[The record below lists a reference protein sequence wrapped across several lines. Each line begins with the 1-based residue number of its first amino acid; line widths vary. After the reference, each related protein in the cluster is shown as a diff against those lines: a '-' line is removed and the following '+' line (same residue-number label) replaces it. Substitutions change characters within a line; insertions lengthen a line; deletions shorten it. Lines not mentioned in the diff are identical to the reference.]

1 MRIESIFTLTCKQI
15 ILFICILFFLF
26 LNIHTF
32 FLSSRESFTSS
43 SKMRFLIAQY
53 HAKRDELN
61 AKIEEYKKTGLEK
74 YVLQDEYDNAI
85 LEQERLTKQIEKLE
99 QDSLNSDTRLNE
111 TKKKHDN
118 IIQNVVQKYT
128 TETNNTNQRVNTQIK
143 DLQSTISDSKR
154 LHNQRQQDHQTFIDS
169 LKDSV
174 KNMS

>member
-1 MRIESIFTLTCKQI
+1 
-15 ILFICILFFLF
+15 
-26 LNIHTF
+26 
-32 FLSSRESFTSS
+32 
-43 SKMRFLIAQY
+43 MRFLIAQY

>member
-1 MRIESIFTLTCKQI
+1 
-15 ILFICILFFLF
+15 
-26 LNIHTF
+26 
-32 FLSSRESFTSS
+32 
-43 SKMRFLIAQY
+43 MRFLIAQY
-53 HAKRDELN
+53 NAKRDELN

>member
-1 MRIESIFTLTCKQI
+1 
-15 ILFICILFFLF
+15 
-26 LNIHTF
+26 
-32 FLSSRESFTSS
+32 
-43 SKMRFLIAQY
+43 MRFLIAQY

-111 TKKKHDN
+111 TKKTHDN

>member
-1 MRIESIFTLTCKQI
+1 MRIESIFSLTCKQI

-32 FLSSRESFTSS
+32 FLSSRESFASS
-43 SKMRFLIAQY
+43 SELRSLIAQY